1 MRKRCR
7 VWHAFCCIAMWFI
20 MLTTGVTLNR
30 NGILNIRTAQDAA
43 KHCDRLLAST
53 HIFYL
58 L

>member
-1 MRKRCR
+1 MRKD
-7 VWHAFCCIAMWFI
+7 VVFG
-20 MLTTGVTLNR
+20 MLLLHCNVVHYVDYRVTLNR